1 MLFQATLTCKLTRPI
16 NCSLYHKG
24 KPKRV
29 LIYLHSISGS
39 RMEGKDMAYY
49 VLPHFSLLVF
59 DFVGCGLSEGKNV
72 TLGIKEA
79 EDLKLVVNTLIQ
91 IYKTEEIYL
100 WGRSMGAVTAIHY
113 LHYLDK
119 VRKDIDFK
127 YKQLRKLHNYRK
139 SLSQAKPIV
148 EKNIKQG
155 MKQVSVLK
163 LSCKASYYIKGVVL
177 DSCFANA
184 NNLVKGIIKR
194 VIGKSEL
201 LSDLTLFYLTN
212 NIKNNIGV
220 DVLSKNIPIK
230 KVPEISVPG
239 LFMIGDGD
247 DMVDSKSFNDMFQQ
261 YGSDQKKLRILVET
275 DHVDCR
281 NDVDIEFGVKFLK
294 KLSETTKQEKPDMSI
309 DLKYAEEE
317 EEIMRS
323 FIQKPSK
330 VIKRRRGLSDNSKM
344 IK

>member
-1 MLFQATLTCKLTRPI
+1 
-16 NCSLYHKG
+16 
-24 KPKRV
+24 
-29 LIYLHSISGS
+29 
-39 RMEGKDMAYY
+39 MEGKDMAYY

-79 EDLKLVVNTLIQ
+79 EDLRLIVNTLIQ

-119 VRKDIDFK
+119 VKKDIDFK
-127 YKQLRKLHNYRK
+127 YKQLRKMHNYRK
-139 SLSQAKPIV
+139 SLSEAKPIV

-155 MKQVSVLK
+155 VKHVSVLK
-163 LSCKASYYIKGVVL
+163 LTCKASYYIKGVVL

-184 NNLVKGIIKR
+184 NNLVKSIIKR
-194 VIGKSEL
+194 TIGKSEL

-230 KVPEISVPG
+230 KVKDIAVPG
-239 LFMIGDGD
+239 MFMIGDGD
-247 DMVDSKSFNDMFQQ
+247 DMVDSKAFNEMFQK
-261 YGSDQKKLRILVET
+261 YGSDNKKLRILVET

-281 NDVDIEFGVKFLK
+281 NDIDIEYGVKFLK
-294 KLSETTKQEKPDMSI
+294 NLSETKTKPDLDLSI
-309 DLKYAEEE
+309 DHKYAEEE

-330 VIKRRRGLSDNSKM
+330 LIKRRRGLSDNGKL